1 MCLAILGSVGKE
13 FWRKGSIGRKPKGDA
28 MALRRLKGISDHDKE
43 VILEELKGFL
53 HVRDEVSFALLY
65 GSMTD
70 PVVPEKYG
78 DVDIAIYVKPEHL
91 QFPEFI
97 LESQIEAEAYN
108 LLSAK
113 RLNFPP
119 VEVSVINNAPY
130 SFLVKLF
137 KGPYILLKENDEV
150 LTDFIDAVGGKSM
163 ANSYLRSESLRE
175 LLED

>member
-1 MCLAILGSVGKE
+1 
-13 FWRKGSIGRKPKGDA
+13 
-28 MALRRLKGISDHDKE
+28 MALRRLKRVSDQDKGAIIK
-43 VILEELKGFL
+43 VLTALL
-53 HVRDEVSFALLY
+53 HAHDEVCFALLY

-70 PVVPEKYG
+70 PVVPERYG
-78 DVDIAIYVKPEHL
+78 DVDIAIYVKPGHL
-91 QFPEFI
+91 QSPEFI

-150 LTDFIDAVGGKSM
+150 LTDFIDEVGGKSM
-163 ANSYLRSESLRE
+163 ANSYLRSESLRD